1 MSLEKPGWNGSEKEM
16 ATGAGE
22 DVEENCATGGG
33 VTHRVSQ
40 ALFLQR
46 HCRSAVVPDTF
57 IWLLPEACVPASCNT
72 LIVGTRALKAMPL
85 PPMVMAHGTE
95 AQGR

>member
-1 MSLEKPGWNGSEKEM
+1 MEVRRKWQQGLERMWRK
-16 ATGAGE
+16 T
-22 DVEENCATGGG
+22 VRLGGG

-46 HCRSAVVPDTF
+46 HCRSTVVPDTF